1 MVHRERGPETDARGG
16 SFRGGESELSS
27 SGAVVSM
34 HFGKEGGRGPRG
46 QGWKRKKLGFLEEQR
61 KAPVAG
67 VGTTHQGS
75 AESWWAL
82 MPRKGFWSLS

>member
-34 HFGKEGGRGPRG
+34 HFGKERGRGPKG
-46 QGWKRKKLGFLEEQR
+46 PGLEEEE
-61 KAPVAG
+61 AG
-67 VGTTHQGS
+67 VSGGTEEGPRGW
-75 AESWWAL
+75 SWNHPSGISRS
-82 MPRKGFWSLS
+82 MVGFDAP